1 MNARWLR
8 ISHRWI
14 GAAAAIWLIF
24 LAGTGLLLQHA
35 EQWGLD
41 RKPVRSITLL
51 TAHGFAPKAWLY
63 PVSENE
69 RQTVTVQQFGR
80 HIYRLLLH
88 ENQWLD
94 LPQKPVAVLAHGT
107 LQDGQAYWL
116 VFPGAVWLVNTG
128 GEIIGQWDT
137 LDGLP
142 ENIKQAAYDQK
153 NAALWLAA
161 GQAVSVYEFRDG
173 HLRMNA
179 KGSGQ
184 PPDFNPQPVV
194 ATSHDRWLSEGLLSW
209 QKLLFKWHAGLTG
222 TAWLNDLAAI
232 GLIYLG
238 ISGLW
243 LFFRKKSRKRSINST
258 IRP

>member
-1 MNARWLR
+1 MNPRRLR

-41 RKPVRSITLL
+41 RKPVRSTTLL
-51 TAHGFAPKAWLY
+51 TAHGFAPQAWLY

-69 RQTVTVQQFGR
+69 RQTVTVQQFGG
-80 HIYRLLLH
+80 HIYRLPLR
-88 ENQWLD
+88 ENEWLD
-94 LPQKPVAVLAHGT
+94 LPQKPVAVLAHGSQ
-107 LQDGQAYWL
+107 QDGQAYWL

-153 NAALWLAA
+153 NAALWLAT
-161 GQAVSVYEFRDG
+161 GQAVAVYEFRDG
-173 HLRMNA
+173 HLRRRTAGNGPA
-179 KGSGQ
+179 
-184 PPDFNPQPVV
+184 PEFNPQAVV
-194 ATSHDRWLSEGLLSW
+194 ATRQNRWHSEGLLSW
-209 QKLLFKWHAGLTG
+209 QKLLFNWHAGLTG

-243 LFFRKKSRKRSINST
+243 LFFRKRSRNRKGLIK
-258 IRP
+258 